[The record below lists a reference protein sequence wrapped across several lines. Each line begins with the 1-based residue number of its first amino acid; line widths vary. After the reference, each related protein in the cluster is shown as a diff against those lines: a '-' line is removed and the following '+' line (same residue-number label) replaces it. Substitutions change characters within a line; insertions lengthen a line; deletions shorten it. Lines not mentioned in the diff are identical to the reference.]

1 VLRNKNLRFSL
12 EADLKR
18 FLQFSAVETKNR
30 PTEGMIPISLR
41 ITSVSEITKTTFLY
55 VALNSVIKK

>member
-1 VLRNKNLRFSL
+1 VLRNKNFGFSL

-41 ITSVSEITKTTFLY
+41 IT
-55 VALNSVIKK
+55 